1 MAHNDR
7 DLRSA
12 HGWSRCGSETKGFS
26 EAAARICGYVEI
38 YRGIYVNPHVQRSDL
53 HKSSLPI
60 NLQVNPDRS
69 TEIAMEKKTGSPAP
83 AGRRDFSLCKAFRLN
98 SNIAE
103 GASRISKLEKKRFYE
118 ISRSSLVEMDTQFE
132 IAIILDYYKQGQM
145 AELEQYLESTFRRL
159 SKMIE
164 NLNLNPTSH

>member
-1 MAHNDR
+1 MLNLSHKKLDVYQISLKLVKEVYKATKQFPKEEQFVLISQIRRAAISVSDR

-38 YRGIYVNPHVQRSDL
+38 YRGIYVNPPVQRSDL

-98 SNIAE
+98 
-103 GASRISKLEKKRFYE
+103 G
-118 ISRSSLVEMDTQFE
+118 
-132 IAIILDYYKQGQM
+132 QGF
-145 AELEQYLESTFRRL
+145 LLC
-159 SKMIE
+159 
-164 NLNLNPTSH
+164 

>member
-1 MAHNDR
+1 MLNLSHKKLDVYQISLKLVKEVYKA
-7 DLRSA
+7 
-12 HGWSRCGSETKGFS
+12 TKQFPKEEQFVLIS
-26 EAAARICGYVEI
+26 QIRRAAISV
-38 YRGIYVNPHVQRSDL
+38 S
-53 HKSSLPI
+53 
-60 NLQVNPDRS
+60 
-69 TEIAMEKKTGSPAP
+69 
-83 AGRRDFSLCKAFRLN
+83 